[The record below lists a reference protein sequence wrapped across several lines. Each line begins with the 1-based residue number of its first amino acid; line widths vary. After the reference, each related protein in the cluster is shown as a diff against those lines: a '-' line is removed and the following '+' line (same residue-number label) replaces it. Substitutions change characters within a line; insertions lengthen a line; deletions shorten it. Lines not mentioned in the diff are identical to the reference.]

1 MCTPLLSSTQPLY
14 LVSVFFDQERVPYAN
29 LEEIEMAL
37 ERYQK
42 LAQLAERVFK
52 VEALSE
58 QYEAIAEE
66 LG

>member
-1 MCTPLLSSTQPLY
+1 MCTPLLSSTKPLY

-52 VEALSE
+52 VEAMSE
-58 QYEAIAEE
+58 QFEAIAEE

>member
-1 MCTPLLSSTQPLY
+1 MCIPLLANTQPLY

-42 LAQLAERVFK
+42 LAQLVERVFK
-52 VEALSE
+52 VEAMSE
-58 QYEAIAEE
+58 QFEAIAEE

>member
-1 MCTPLLSSTQPLY
+1 MCTPLLASTQPLY

-29 LEEIEMAL
+29 LEDIKKAL
-37 ERYQK
+37 ARYQK
-42 LAQLAERVFK
+42 LAQLAEGVF
-52 VEALSE
+52 EAEAMSE

>member
-1 MCTPLLSSTQPLY
+1 MCTPLLASTQPLY
-14 LVSVFFDQERVPYAN
+14 NVSVFFDQERVPYAN
-29 LEEIEMAL
+29 LEEIKMAL

-52 VEALSE
+52 VEAMSE
-58 QYEAIAEE
+58 QFVAIAEE

>member
-1 MCTPLLSSTQPLY
+1 
-14 LVSVFFDQERVPYAN
+14 VSVFFDQERVPYAN
-29 LEEIEMAL
+29 QEEIEMAL

-42 LAQLAERVFK
+42 LAQLVERVFK
-52 VEALSE
+52 VEAISE